1 MGDKTRGM
9 FHKFNVS
16 RTDGSSDIGGK
27 HEGCSYFVL
36 DLTHDPYAIPAI
48 KAYADICDSDYPL
61 LARDLRAAIN
71 KEGE

>member
-16 RTDGSSDIGGK
+16 RTDGSSAIGGK

-36 DLTHDPYAIPAI
+36 DMTHDPYAIPAI
-48 KAYADICDSDYPL
+48 KAYADSCEAEYPL
-61 LARDLRAAIN
+61 LARDLRAAI
-71 KEGE
+71 KGDK